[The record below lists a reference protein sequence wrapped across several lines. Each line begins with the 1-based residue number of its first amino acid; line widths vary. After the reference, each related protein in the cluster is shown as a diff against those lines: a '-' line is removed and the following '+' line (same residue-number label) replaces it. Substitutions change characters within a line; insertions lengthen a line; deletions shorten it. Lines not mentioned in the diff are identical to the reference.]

1 MAPGTGLH
9 PTAQKTRV
17 GGPAWSHPQFAVQWS
32 IYMPDWKDT
41 VNLPRTDFPMKANLP
56 TTEPQVIARWES
68 QQLYDRIQVRRAGA
82 PLFILHDGPP
92 YANGDIHI
100 GTALN
105 KILKD
110 FVVKSRTMAGFNA
123 PYVPGWDCHGLP
135 IELKVDREL
144 GPKKQ
149 AMSVADFR
157 RECRKYAAKYVA
169 KQREGFKRL
178 AVLGTWDEPY
188 LTMNYSYQAAIVRAL
203 GKFVERGIVYKGKKP
218 VHWCIH
224 CRTALAEAEVEY
236 EDHSS
241 PSIYV
246 EFPLDPTHDEE
257 LAKRIPELAG
267 RDVTVLIWTTTP
279 WTIPSNLAIAFHPDY
294 EYGAYEVDG
303 GRVVILAT
311 GRAEAVEQAT
321 QRPLGTPIATV
332 NGATFE
338 YLRFKHPLYDR
349 VSLGVLGD
357 YVTLD
362 AGTGAVHTA
371 PGHGSDDFHTG
382 VKYGL
387 EIYAPVGPSGHYFED
402 VPLFGGQRVFDAN
415 PKVEQALR
423 ERGRLWYRESFRHQY
438 PHCWRCHNP
447 VIFLATAQ
455 WFIAMDAAA
464 DLESKRPTLREQS
477 LAAVRAVTWLPAWGQ
492 ERIHNMLAN
501 RPDWCISRQRSWGVP
516 IPAVACSSCGEV
528 LLTKALID
536 RTAEIF
542 EQYGGDAWYERP
554 IEEFL
559 PDGFVCGK
567 CGGHEATRETNIL
580 DVWFDSGSSHEA
592 VLALRKELRWP
603 ADVYLE
609 GSDQYRGWFHSSLL
623 VGLGTR
629 NEAPYRQVITHGF
642 LVAEDGR
649 KMSKSLGNSI
659 EPQDIIKQYGADIL
673 RLWTA
678 MVDYRE
684 EQRLGKEILARV
696 VEAYRKLRN
705 TLRYVVAN
713 LYDFDPATDFVP
725 AERLLGVDRYI
736 LARYAD
742 AASSMGASYDAY
754 DFQAIVHTLNNLAT
768 VDLSAFYFDV
778 SKDRLYTFGAASEP
792 RRSAQ
797 TAMYVMAEGFVRLLA
812 PILPI
817 TADELWRS
825 LPGTR
830 AESVHLAD
838 FPASSEL
845 DRWRD
850 SARVAEWTRLIEVR
864 NAVNLALEEQRQRK
878 VIGAPLEARVSLA
891 SSGDTYELLRRHEAD
906 LPMLF
911 ITSQVTLQSEAD
923 AGSAEGGTALAVA
936 APEAVTVQVD
946 HADGTKCLRCWR
958 YVFDI
963 STDPAF
969 EGICGRCVE
978 AVSGPAKPGSSGRNG
993 GQAQS

>member
-1 MAPGTGLH
+1 
-9 PTAQKTRV
+9 
-17 GGPAWSHPQFAVQWS
+17 
-32 IYMPDWKDT
+32 MPEWKDT
-41 VNLPRTDFPMKANLP
+41 VNLPRTDFPMKANLS

-68 QQLYDRIQVRRAGA
+68 QKLYDRIQARRAGA

-110 FVVKSRTMAGFNA
+110 FVVKSKSMAGFCA

-149 AMSVADFR
+149 KMSVADFR
-157 RECRKYAAKYVA
+157 RECRKYASKFVG
-169 KQREGFKRL
+169 KMREDFKRL
-178 AVLGTWDEPY
+178 GVFGTWEEPY

-246 EFPLDPTHDEE
+246 EFPVEASHVEE
-257 LAKRIPELAG
+257 MAKRIPEVAG

-279 WTIPSNLAIAFHPDY
+279 WTIPSNLAIAFHPDF
-294 EYGAYEVDG
+294 EYGAYEVEPG

-311 GRAEAVEQAT
+311 GRAAAVAEQT
-321 QRPLGTPIATV
+321 KRPLGEPIVRV

-338 YLRFKHPLYDR
+338 YLRFQHPLYER
-349 VSLGVLGD
+349 ASLGVLAD

-371 PGHGSDDFHTG
+371 PGHGADDFHTG

-387 EIYAPVGPSGHYFED
+387 EVYAPVGPSGHYFDD

-423 ERGRLWYRESFRHQY
+423 ERGRLWYRESFSHQY

-455 WFIAMDAAA
+455 WFIAMDSPT
-464 DLESKRPTLREQS
+464 DRDNGRPTLREQS
-477 LAAVRAVTWLPAWGQ
+477 LSAVRGVKWLPAWGE
-492 ERIHNMLAN
+492 ERIYNMLAN

-516 IPAVACSSCGEV
+516 IPAVDCASCGEV
-528 LLTKALID
+528 LLTKELID

-542 EQYGGDAWYERP
+542 EEYGGDAWYERP

-559 PDGFVCGK
+559 PGGFVCAK
-567 CGGHEATRETNIL
+567 CGGTQAERETNIL

-592 VLALRKELRWP
+592 VLELRPELRWP
-603 ADVYLE
+603 ADMYLE
-609 GSDQYRGWFHSSLL
+609 GTDQYRGWFHSSLL

-629 NEAPYRQVITHGF
+629 NAAPYREVVTHGF
-642 LVAEDGR
+642 VVAEDGR

-659 EPQDIIKQYGADIL
+659 EPQEIMKQSGAEIL
-673 RLWTA
+673 RLWIA
-678 MVDYRE
+678 MTDFTE
-684 EQRLGKEILARV
+684 EQRLGKDILARV

-713 LYDFDPATDFVP
+713 LYDFDPAKDAV
-725 AERLLGVDRYI
+725 ASERLQDVERYI
-736 LARYAD
+736 LARYAE
-742 AASSMGASYDAY
+742 AASSMRASYEKY
-754 DFQAIVHTLNNLAT
+754 DFHAIVHALNNLAT

-778 SKDRLYTFGAASEP
+778 SKDRLYTFGAASEA

-797 TAMYVMAEGFVRLLA
+797 TAMFVMADGLVRLLA
-812 PILPI
+812 PILPV
-817 TADELWRS
+817 TADELWRA
-825 LPGTR
+825 LPGQR

-838 FPASSEL
+838 FPSADEL
-845 DRWRD
+845 DPWSDAIRI
-850 SARVAEWTRLIEVR
+850 AEWTRLIEVR

-891 SSGDTYELLRRHEAD
+891 AAGDTYELLRRHEAD

-911 ITSQVTLQSEAD
+911 ITSQVSLQREGH
-923 AGSAEGGTALAVA
+923 AGAPEGEGPDRTSAVAVAVA
-936 APEAVTVQVD
+936 APEAVTVRVER
-946 HADGTKCLRCWR
+946 ADGTKCLRCWR

-978 AVSGPAKPGSSGRNG
+978 AVSSGG
-993 GQAQS
+993 GQAKS